1 MKGPKFYFVII
12 YLLLNG
18 FCRISRRIYVKWGL
32 AHAFLHQAKLN
43 LSFAGYFV
51 FFSPEDVGVFA
62 DQKWRNAA
70 SKVDVPVD
78 EEDNSDVQ

>member
-1 MKGPKFYFVII
+1 M
-12 YLLLNG
+12 
-18 FCRISRRIYVKWGL
+18 

>member
-1 MKGPKFYFVII
+1 M
-12 YLLLNG
+12 LLCHLIFLPLSDLG
-18 FCRISRRIYVKWGL
+18 KISRKIYMKWGL
-32 AHAFLHQAKLN
+32 AHAFLHQAKFNFVIL
-43 LSFAGYFV
+43 LDILV

-70 SKVDVPVD
+70 SKRDVPVD